1 MSTTIRVNSEIKE
14 EVTPIL
20 SALGISVGD
29 AVNIFLHQVKLQ
41 RGIPFDLTLRIPSP
55 DFWNDVEE
63 THKAIADET
72 AKVYSTVDAFMEDIY
87 GTGSHADLFE

>member
-20 SALGISVGD
+20 SSLGISVGE
-29 AVNIFLHQVKLQ
+29 AVNIFLHQVKLH
-41 RGIPFDLTLRIPSP
+41 RGIPFELCLRTPSP
-55 DFWNDVEE
+55 DFWDDVEK

-72 AKVYSTVDAFMEDIY
+72 AEVYSTVDAFMENILD
-87 GTGSHADLFE
+87 D